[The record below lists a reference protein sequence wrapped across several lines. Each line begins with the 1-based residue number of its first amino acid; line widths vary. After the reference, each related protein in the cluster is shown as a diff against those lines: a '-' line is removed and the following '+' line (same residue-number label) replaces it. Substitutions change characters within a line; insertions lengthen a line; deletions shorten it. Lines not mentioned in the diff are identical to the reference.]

1 MLEILAL
8 RKQAPIFQY
17 PAFGFWQSAKEE
29 NLKQAKVA
37 KEKTVADHQR
47 RFNLA
52 EEPLSQIDGFEENSK
67 SDDIKSPKIRRR
79 AQLAKRGAL
88 IHAAATLR

>member
-1 MLEILAL
+1 M

-29 NLKQAKVA
+29 NRKQAKVA
-37 KEKTVADHQR
+37 KGKTVADHQR

-52 EEPLSQIDGFEENSK
+52 EEPVSQIDGFEENSK
-67 SDDIKSPKIRRR
+67 SDDIKSPMIRCR
-79 AQLAKRGAL
+79 AQIAKWGIL
-88 IHAAATLR
+88 IRAATTLR